1 MKLWVYIF
9 HERERK
15 MRQTINNCMYMYKKI
30 WGICKLRIILIFCL
44 AIADAINI
52 FLTTFFFKFVIDT
65 IIYNRPFWHIIM
77 WVAIRLGYL
86 LLYQCMINVLHTVIF
101 PKQENAIKEG
111 ILLELYE
118 KIPQIDI
125 ENYDDPDIYD
135 KITRAINEAENRAM
149 WMLGTL
155 RGLLSSTIQMIV
167 LLISL
172 AILNP
177 ISIIIA
183 ILGAI
188 VTLVA
193 NVVNSKKVYEYEMDK
208 TYINRKFEYI
218 KRIFYLPQYK
228 VDTHITCLE
237 NELTKRLHNN
247 FENLDNV
254 ISKHS
259 KVIAIIAISGSWIF
273 NFLNIGISSIYVSYK
288 IYEGVMTVGDFSS
301 TITAITNLSNN
312 FLQYSNIIPEFR
324 QHALFIGNYID
335 VLNIETNIYKKE
347 KNSELKEEIKQIR
360 LNNLYFKYKNSDT
373 VLRNI
378 NLQIMR
384 GQKIAIVGENG
395 AGKSTLLNITMGL
408 YRQSEGEIC
417 VNDKSYDFIDI
428 KKFYNKIAVV
438 SQSPQI
444 YAFSVRD
451 NVCMS
456 DFKGIKDD
464 LRLEQAIIKSG
475 LGYKIDKLT
484 NGYDT
489 MLTTEFEKE
498 GVNLSGGEAQKL
510 AIARA
515 LYQEAELLIMDEP
528 SSALDP
534 KSEKELYEVI
544 DEISSDKTVIIVSH
558 KMSCVKN
565 MDIIYYM
572 ENGEIVES
580 GTHYELMETNGRYA
594 NAFKLQA
601 DRYGY

>member
-1 MKLWVYIF
+1 MK
-9 HERERK
+9 
-15 MRQTINNCMYMYKKI
+15 QTINNCMYMYKKI
-30 WGICKLRIILIFCL
+30 WGICKLRIILILCL
-44 AIADAINI
+44 AIADAVNI

-65 IIYNRPFWHIIM
+65 IIYNRPFGHILM

-86 LLYQCMINVLHTVIF
+86 LLYQCMINVLHTIVF

-155 RGLLSSTIQMIV
+155 RGLLSSSTQMIV

-177 ISIIIA
+177 ISIMIA
-183 ILGAI
+183 ILGAV

-228 VDTHITCLE
+228 IDTHITCLE

-247 FENLDNV
+247 FKNLDNV

-259 KVIAIIAISGSWIF
+259 KVIATIAILGSWIF

-301 TITAITNLSNN
+301 TITAITNLSDN

-347 KNSELKEEIKQIR
+347 KNSELKEEIKKIR

-378 NLQIMR
+378 NLQIVR

-395 AGKSTLLNITMGL
+395 AGKSTLLNIIMGL
-408 YRQSEGEIC
+408 YRQNEGEIF

-464 LRLEQAIIKSG
+464 FRLEQAINTSG
-475 LGYKIDKLT
+475 LGYKIDNLT

-544 DEISSDKTVIIVSH
+544 DEISSNKTVIIVSH

>member
-193 NVVNSKKVYEYEMDK
+193 NVVNCKKVYEYEMDK

-395 AGKSTLLNITMGL
+395 AGKSTLLNIIMGL
-408 YRQSEGEIC
+408 YRQSEGEI
-417 VNDKSYDFIDI
+417 
-428 KKFYNKIAVV
+428 
-438 SQSPQI
+438 
-444 YAFSVRD
+444 
-451 NVCMS
+451 
-456 DFKGIKDD
+456 
-464 LRLEQAIIKSG
+464 L
-475 LGYKIDKLT
+475 
-484 NGYDT
+484 
-489 MLTTEFEKE
+489 
-498 GVNLSGGEAQKL
+498 
-510 AIARA
+510 
-515 LYQEAELLIMDEP
+515 
-528 SSALDP
+528 
-534 KSEKELYEVI
+534 
-544 DEISSDKTVIIVSH
+544 
-558 KMSCVKN
+558 
-565 MDIIYYM
+565 
-572 ENGEIVES
+572 
-580 GTHYELMETNGRYA
+580 
-594 NAFKLQA
+594 
-601 DRYGY
+601 